1 MGEDGKGAE
10 MVVYLDGVPC
20 TGITTAEITAASDE
34 ELQEYAQHGAME
46 FSASA
51 SVVFTAVV
59 EMFQRAIVEA
69 TTALGAIVAAVHAAD
84 EWDKALAAAERERP
98 KWAYIYKHTK
108 KARIRKKYIGR
119 IMRWY
124 LEEAGE

>member
-1 MGEDGKGAE
+1 MGEDGKNTE
-10 MVVYLDGVPC
+10 MVVYMDGVPC
-20 TGITTAEITAASDE
+20 TEITTAEITAASDE
-34 ELQEYAQHGAME
+34 ELLQYANHGAVE

-51 SVVFTAVV
+51 TVVFTAVA
-59 EMFQRAIVEA
+59 EMFRRAIVGA
-69 TTALGAIVAAVHAAD
+69 ITALGAIVAAVAD

-124 LEEAGE
+124 FEEVRSRG